1 MNLHSP
7 FHLMDS
13 TIKQGMITFII
24 VISCMGC
31 SFFGENAPIEDGL
44 FLSYDFDGSIIRV
57 TFSETAS
64 GKFYAILTSGSTE
77 DSTNPP
83 SPENRKI
90 VDKRLAT
97 NLGSPYEAGILG
109 PIWVPSSS
117 IKKGGSAH
125 GDPIQEIRN
134 WEGWEVGVVK
144 ASFGRGAL
152 RGEWYYEK
160 STGFLVGGM
169 RGSVLDAPDG
179 GTYFILDDTN
189 LSALLEKQ
197 SH

>member
-7 FHLMDS
+7 FHLMHS

-31 SFFGENAPIEDGL
+31 SFFGENTPIEDGL

-77 DSTNPP
+77 DSTNPL

-97 NLGSPYEAGILG
+97 TSAALMKPAFWG
-109 PIWVPSSS
+109 PS
-117 IKKGGSAH
+117 
-125 GDPIQEIRN
+125 
-134 WEGWEVGVVK
+134 
-144 ASFGRGAL
+144 
-152 RGEWYYEK
+152 
-160 STGFLVGGM
+160 GFLPLPSKKEEVPMATRFRKSGTGKAGRSAWSRQASAGAHCAENGIM
-169 RGSVLDAPDG
+169 KKAPVSWSAACADLCWMPQTG
-179 GTYFILDDTN
+179 VRILFWMTRT
-189 LSALLEKQ
+189 
-197 SH
+197 

>member
-1 MNLHSP
+1 
-7 FHLMDS
+7 
-13 TIKQGMITFII
+13 MITFII

-77 DSTNPP
+77 GQHQPSVSRKPEKSWIKDWPP
-83 SPENRKI
+83 TSAALMKP
-90 VDKRLAT
+90 AFW
-97 NLGSPYEAGILG
+97 GS
-109 PIWVPSSS
+109 IWVPSSS

-144 ASFGRGAL
+144 ASFGRSA
-152 RGEWYYEK
+152 RR
-160 STGFLVGGM
+160 M
-169 RGSVLDAPDG
+169 VL
-179 GTYFILDDTN
+179 
-189 LSALLEKQ
+189 
-197 SH
+197 

>member
-1 MNLHSP
+1 MNLHPP
-7 FHLMDS
+7 FHLMHS

-24 VISCMGC
+24 VISCLGC

-77 DSTNPP
+77 DSTNPL

-144 ASFGRGAL
+144 ASWPGHCAENGIMKKAPVSWSAACADL
-152 RGEWYYEK
+152 CWMPQ
-160 STGFLVGGM
+160 TGV
-169 RGSVLDAPDG
+169 R
-179 GTYFILDDTN
+179 ILFWMTRT
-189 LSALLEKQ
+189 
-197 SH
+197 